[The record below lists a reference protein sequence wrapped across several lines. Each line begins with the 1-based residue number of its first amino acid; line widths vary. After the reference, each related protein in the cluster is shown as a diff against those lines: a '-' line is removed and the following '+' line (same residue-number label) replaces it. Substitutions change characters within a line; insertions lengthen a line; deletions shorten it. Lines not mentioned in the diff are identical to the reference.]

1 MFISFS
7 KNFSFKNLIGLSL
20 ILSSSYYFF
29 VRRFF
34 FIDLEKIV
42 VQSFVLFIFSLLLF
56 FLILKFLDIFCRKF
70 NKKEFLNTLII
81 CIFFT
86 WLLVQS
92 LKAIFFVANYITLAE
107 FISKIFLLETL
118 IEYELPKRVV
128 IYSIPYFVSFI
139 FVFLSRNKLFKYL
152 NFFVVLGYVLF
163 ALLSYDLAKKVL
175 SNQFFISHKSYL
187 ATEKKEIHKERKVIW
202 ILFDEFDPEIAF
214 SYYKN
219 DNFMKNFKEFKN
231 NSFTHSEMFS
241 PAKST
246 LLSVPAQL
254 VGTQIVGTLLKKNT
268 LVLRTDELSSVDFS
282 YENTIFGRLE
292 KMGFDSSILSSVLPY
307 CSMLK
312 KNKKCIQPNGEW
324 YKGIIFVFPL
334 FSKIK
339 LFFKLLNHDKNVVE
353 DLVFIENIDTNKYI
367 HKIRDTDGQNTVNF
381 KILEKHINS
390 SSDFIF
396 IHILMPHLPANMGF
410 GDPSNYAESIF
421 NIKVSGNDA
430 AYKLNLKLTDIIL
443 KKVLNF
449 FHEKSDEER
458 LLILSSD
465 HWFRI
470 RDQKKAHPI
479 LFMAKIKNDNSK
491 VEIRD
496 SDSAIYIQELIE
508 EFLSKKISTH
518 SDIKMFFEKKP
529 FHKTYIAE

>member
-254 VGTQIVGTLLKKNT
+254 VGTQIVGTLLKKILLYCVQMNFHQLT
-268 LVLRTDELSSVDFS
+268 FLMKIQFLV
-282 YENTIFGRLE
+282 
-292 KMGFDSSILSSVLPY
+292 
-307 CSMLK
+307 
-312 KNKKCIQPNGEW
+312 
-324 YKGIIFVFPL
+324 
-334 FSKIK
+334 
-339 LFFKLLNHDKNVVE
+339 
-353 DLVFIENIDTNKYI
+353 
-367 HKIRDTDGQNTVNF
+367 
-381 KILEKHINS
+381 
-390 SSDFIF
+390 
-396 IHILMPHLPANMGF
+396 A
-410 GDPSNYAESIF
+410 
-421 NIKVSGNDA
+421 
-430 AYKLNLKLTDIIL
+430 
-443 KKVLNF
+443 
-449 FHEKSDEER
+449 
-458 LLILSSD
+458 
-465 HWFRI
+465 
-470 RDQKKAHPI
+470 
-479 LFMAKIKNDNSK
+479 
-491 VEIRD
+491 
-496 SDSAIYIQELIE
+496 
-508 EFLSKKISTH
+508 
-518 SDIKMFFEKKP
+518 
-529 FHKTYIAE
+529 